1 MFKQSKWNFVFLL
14 LLCITML
21 CGCSSDSSTPP
32 QNESDGYLTIKEESE
47 RYSGLVLNEY
57 IPVVSNSNRVVVED
71 SLVDIDGTTLKTFK
85 TEFTFDSGIES
96 IPYNLAFYGKHVL
109 DITYYKDQAVINSE
123 TKTVTRVS
131 EEYNIASLIATVPAT
146 YYTLLAMDQN
156 GIKEYI
162 DPTVPTIIRLERSDA
177 YDWSKL
183 PQNVSSSPFYDNSQ
197 FEGIQSS
204 VTEYR
209 EYIKYLYELNPSS
222 KFNYFGN
229 DYWPDDMYFLF
240 DAKIPLEQMS
250 FVFFSDGVGTY
261 NTFRAI
267 FGDGT
272 GEDKSLSE
280 YAKYESKWN
289 ELKAKYEADDIN
301 FKVSV
306 EELRGIVPV
315 MVNDNTIDAYW
326 IVSRK
331 NTDTFGS
338 SSAYTNK
345 VASCDRAIALNMN
358 DLFNALTS
366 SEKETFKNLY
376 AIDTSTIDQIN
387 GKPVLIFLGTSTDFE
402 TNLRE
407 YLIAMNALCGADYN
421 CYYKGHPGHVY
432 NGKENREKI
441 LEETGVKAIDPAIP
455 AELFSLFIDDLVYA
469 GYTSST
475 FQNVD
480 NRCVFLAFT
489 GEKSSVD
496 YENRVEMYIEKL
508 GDAEFRIV
516 KDCLTSNPQMTI
528 WNGIDDINTLTWS
541 PYFE

>member
-1 MFKQSKWNFVFLL
+1 MQKKGRFDFVILL
-14 LLCITML
+14 LLCLAVMS
-21 CGCSSDSSTPP
+21 GCSPDTPP
-32 QNESDGYLTIKEESE
+32 QNYNGYLSVKEESA
-47 RYSGLVLNEY
+47 RYSGFILYEY
-57 IPVVSNSNRVVVED
+57 IPVVPNSNRIVVED
-71 SLVDIDGTTLKTFK
+71 SLVDLDGSILKTFK
-85 TEFTFDSGIES
+85 TEYSFEGGLDSIA
-96 IPYNLAFYGKHVL
+96 YNLAFYGKHVL
-109 DITYYKDQAVINSE
+109 NITYYNDQAIISKDSI
-123 TKTVTRVS
+123 TATRVS
-131 EEYNIASLIATVPAT
+131 DEYNIASLIATVPAT

-162 DPTVPTIIRLERSDA
+162 DPTIPTIIRLERSDA

-183 PQNVSSSPFYDNSQ
+183 PQNMSSSPLYANSQ

-222 KFNYFGN
+222 IFNYFGN

-240 DAKIPLEQMS
+240 DAKIPLEQIR
-250 FVFFSDGVGTY
+250 FIFFSDGTGTY
-261 NTFRAI
+261 NTFRTI

-272 GEDKSLSE
+272 GEDNSLSI
-280 YAKYESKWN
+280 YADYESKWN
-289 ELKAKYEADDIN
+289 DLKEKYETQNSN

-345 VASCDRAIALNMN
+345 VANCDRAIALNMN

-376 AIDTSTIDQIN
+376 AIDTSTIDQTN
-387 GKPVLIFLGTSTDFE
+387 GKPVLIFLGTSTSSE

>member
-1 MFKQSKWNFVFLL
+1 MLKQGKWNFVFLL

-21 CGCSSDSSTPP
+21 VGCSPDSSTPP
-32 QNESDGYLTIKEESE
+32 QSESDGYLTIKEESE

-57 IPVVSNSNRVVVED
+57 IPVVLNSNRVVVED

-123 TKTVTRVS
+123 TKTITRVS

-162 DPTVPTIIRLERSDA
+162 DPTVPTIIYLQRADA

-183 PQNVSSSPFYDNSQ
+183 PSNMSASPLASDKLFS
-197 FEGIQSS
+197 GINDP
-204 VTEYR
+204 TNEYMD
-209 EYIKYLYELNPSS
+209 YIKYLYELNPSS

-229 DYWPDDMYFLF
+229 DFWPDNMYFLF

-250 FVFFSDGVGTY
+250 FVFFSDGTGTY
-261 NTFRAI
+261 STFRAI

-272 GEDKSLSE
+272 GEDNSLST
-280 YAKYESKWN
+280 YSDYESKWN
-289 ELKAKYEADDIN
+289 DLKTKYEAGDGN

-345 VASCDRAIALNMN
+345 VANCDRVIALNMN

-376 AIDTSTIDQIN
+376 AIDTSTIDQTN
-387 GKPVLIFLGTSTDFE
+387 GKPVLIFLGTSTSSE
-402 TNLRE
+402 ANLRE
-407 YLIAMNALCGADYN
+407 YLIAMNALCGSDYN

-441 LEETGVKAIDPAIP
+441 LAETGVKAIDPAIP

-480 NRCVFLAFT
+480 NRCAFLAFS
-489 GEKSSVD
+489 GQKVSQSYD
-496 YENRVEMYIEKL
+496 SKVEMYIEKL

-528 WNGIDDINTLTWS
+528 WNGEDDINTLTWS
-541 PYFE
+541 PYSE